1 MFDPE
6 LAIERAIEYYRRKG
20 YTEDWISQP
29 LFSIRAR
36 KNLTFEWRE
45 RGVKTNSEYAILTN
59 DIYHAWSDL
68 TAREYKTFKGLTNE
82 SLRDNMS
89 DLELA
94 LSTLAEA
101 TTAEVERATDPESL
115 PEHREV
121 ARSGGEVA
129 GIARKAAEKK
139 IGGPVITSTTA
150 PDFGRLIMEVIEV
163 QAIEE
168 EGGCAKRRCGRI
180 GAHPIV
186 TTRWNRLSAWPSVA
200 CILLHSHSRTA
211 SRVLEY
217 RQQRASASAPPHEA
231 AHCGNR
237 ALVSPTTPVR
247 SSQPKGNEEA
257 RCLHPR
263 YASDTK
269 PLCRSCARPARGSE
283 RFYAA
288 ERTRC
293 RIERLACA
301 PFGRP
306 SNRSKRCTHP

>member
-68 TAREYKTFKGLTNE
+68 TAREYKTFKGLANE

-115 PEHREV
+115 PEHRE
-121 ARSGGEVA
+121 
-129 GIARKAAEKK
+129 
-139 IGGPVITSTTA
+139 IGGPVITSATA

-168 EGGCAKRRCGRI
+168 EGD
-180 GAHPIV
+180 
-186 TTRWNRLSAWPSVA
+186 
-200 CILLHSHSRTA
+200 
-211 SRVLEY
+211 
-217 RQQRASASAPPHEA
+217 
-231 AHCGNR
+231 
-237 ALVSPTTPVR
+237 AL
-247 SSQPKGNEEA
+247 NA
-257 RCLHPR
+257 
-263 YASDTK
+263 D
-269 PLCRSCARPARGSE
+269 
-283 RFYAA
+283 AA
-288 ERTRC
+288 E
-293 RIERLACA
+293 
-301 PFGRP
+301 
-306 SNRSKRCTHP
+306 

>member
-1 MFDPE
+1 MPKAEPFKLWLAQVGKERIDEMFDPE

-68 TAREYKTFKGLTNE
+68 TAREYKTFKGLANE

-139 IGGPVITSTTA
+139 IGGPVITSATA

-168 EGGCAKRRCGRI
+168 EGD
-180 GAHPIV
+180 
-186 TTRWNRLSAWPSVA
+186 
-200 CILLHSHSRTA
+200 
-211 SRVLEY
+211 
-217 RQQRASASAPPHEA
+217 
-231 AHCGNR
+231 
-237 ALVSPTTPVR
+237 AL
-247 SSQPKGNEEA
+247 NA
-257 RCLHPR
+257 
-263 YASDTK
+263 D
-269 PLCRSCARPARGSE
+269 
-283 RFYAA
+283 AA
-288 ERTRC
+288 E
-293 RIERLACA
+293 
-301 PFGRP
+301 
-306 SNRSKRCTHP
+306 

>member
-68 TAREYKTFKGLTNE
+68 TACEYKTFKGLANE

-139 IGGPVITSTTA
+139 IGGPVITSA
-150 PDFGRLIMEVIEV
+150 RFRSPHHGSDRGAGHRGR
-163 QAIEE
+163 
-168 EGGCAKRRCGRI
+168 GGCAKRRCGRI

-186 TTRWNRLSAWPSVA
+186 AARWNRLSAWPSVA

-211 SRVLEY
+211 FRVLEY

-247 SSQPKGNEEA
+247 SSQPKGTEEA
-257 RCLHPR
+257 RWLHPR

-269 PLCRSCARPARGSE
+269 PLCRSCARPARESE
-283 RFYAA
+283 PFCAA

>member
-68 TAREYKTFKGLTNE
+68 TAREYKTFKGLANE

-101 TTAEVERATDPESL
+101 TTAEVER
-115 PEHREV
+115 
-121 ARSGGEVA
+121 SGGEVA

-139 IGGPVITSTTA
+139 IGGPVITSATA

-168 EGGCAKRRCGRI
+168 EGD
-180 GAHPIV
+180 
-186 TTRWNRLSAWPSVA
+186 
-200 CILLHSHSRTA
+200 
-211 SRVLEY
+211 
-217 RQQRASASAPPHEA
+217 
-231 AHCGNR
+231 
-237 ALVSPTTPVR
+237 ALIADAT
-247 SSQPKGNEEA
+247 E
-257 RCLHPR
+257 
-263 YASDTK
+263 
-269 PLCRSCARPARGSE
+269 
-283 RFYAA
+283 
-288 ERTRC
+288 
-293 RIERLACA
+293 
-301 PFGRP
+301 
-306 SNRSKRCTHP
+306 

>member
-68 TAREYKTFKGLTNE
+68 TAREYKTFKGLANE

-121 ARSGGEVA
+121 A
-129 GIARKAAEKK
+129 AEKK
-139 IGGPVITSTTA
+139 IGGPVITSATA

-168 EGGCAKRRCGRI
+168 EGD
-180 GAHPIV
+180 
-186 TTRWNRLSAWPSVA
+186 
-200 CILLHSHSRTA
+200 
-211 SRVLEY
+211 
-217 RQQRASASAPPHEA
+217 
-231 AHCGNR
+231 
-237 ALVSPTTPVR
+237 AL
-247 SSQPKGNEEA
+247 NA
-257 RCLHPR
+257 
-263 YASDTK
+263 D
-269 PLCRSCARPARGSE
+269 
-283 RFYAA
+283 AA
-288 ERTRC
+288 E
-293 RIERLACA
+293 
-301 PFGRP
+301 
-306 SNRSKRCTHP
+306 

>member
-68 TAREYKTFKGLTNE
+68 TFKGLANE

-129 GIARKAAEKK
+129 GIASKAAEKK
-139 IGGPVITSTTA
+139 IGGPVITSATA

-168 EGGCAKRRCGRI
+168 EGD
-180 GAHPIV
+180 
-186 TTRWNRLSAWPSVA
+186 
-200 CILLHSHSRTA
+200 
-211 SRVLEY
+211 
-217 RQQRASASAPPHEA
+217 
-231 AHCGNR
+231 
-237 ALVSPTTPVR
+237 AL
-247 SSQPKGNEEA
+247 NA
-257 RCLHPR
+257 
-263 YASDTK
+263 D
-269 PLCRSCARPARGSE
+269 
-283 RFYAA
+283 AA
-288 ERTRC
+288 E
-293 RIERLACA
+293 
-301 PFGRP
+301 
-306 SNRSKRCTHP
+306 